1 MELLCSSQRGICEVP
16 GAKKGTKGAEVD
28 QGYKLPLFLLFYFK
42 CHFQKKKK
50 SKKGFLSH
58 VLKRIDCEVGK
69 RAAKRK
75 GQNPL
80 GSKSEFRPPQVYEL
94 SWL

>member
-42 CHFQKKKK
+42 CHFLKKKQRRVPVSRAQK
-50 SKKGFLSH
+50 NRLRG
-58 VLKRIDCEVGK
+58 GK
-69 RAAKRK
+69 ESSRA
-75 GQNPL
+75 
-80 GSKSEFRPPQVYEL
+80 
-94 SWL
+94 

>member
-1 MELLCSSQRGICEVP
+1 MLISKRDLRGTWSKE
-16 GAKKGTKGAEVD
+16 GNKGGRSGPRLQAPIIPSFLF
-28 QGYKLPLFLLFYFK
+28 QMSLP
-42 CHFQKKKK
+42 KKKK

-75 GQNPL
+75 GQNSL

-94 SWL
+94 FWL